1 MVFDRQESYFSKFRS
16 RMMAAVYPL
25 QAVVD
30 KPMHFF
36 HWIENTV
43 SAQQEVLAENG
54 KLRARQLMLQAKLQ
68 RLLAIEREN
77 LHLRELLNSSTH
89 LTGKVIVAQL
99 VSVDLNPLTREVTL
113 DKGYQDDVSEGQP
126 VLDATGIFG
135 QVIEVGPFS
144 SRVLLTNDGRS
155 AIPVQNNRNGLRS
168 IAAGTSFADR
178 LILLNMPATV
188 DIEVGDVFVTSGL
201 GGKFPFGYP
210 VGRVVSIERKQSGRF
225 AEIQLEPSANLN
237 SSRLVMLIWPS
248 GE

>member
-1 MVFDRQESYFSKFRS
+1 MVFDRQESHFSKFRS
-16 RMMAAVYPL
+16 QMMAVVYPL
-25 QAVVD
+25 QAIVD
-30 KPMHFF
+30 KPVQFL

-43 SAQQEVLAENG
+43 SAQQEILAENG
-54 KLRARQLMLQAKLQ
+54 KLRAHQLLLQAKLQ

-99 VSVDLNPLTREVTL
+99 LAIDLNPLTQEVTI
-113 DKGYQDDVSEGQP
+113 DKGSFDDVFEGQS

-135 QVIEVGPFS
+135 QVIEVGPYT
-144 SRVLLTNDGRS
+144 SRVLLSNDGRS
-155 AIPVQNNRNGLRS
+155 AIPVQNNRNGTRS

-188 DIEVGDVFVTSGL
+188 DVTVGDVFITSGL

-210 VGRVVSIERKQSGRF
+210 VGTVVSVERKSSGRF
-225 AEIQLEPSANLN
+225 ADIQLQPSANLGA
-237 SSRLVMLIWPS
+237 SRLVMLVWPS